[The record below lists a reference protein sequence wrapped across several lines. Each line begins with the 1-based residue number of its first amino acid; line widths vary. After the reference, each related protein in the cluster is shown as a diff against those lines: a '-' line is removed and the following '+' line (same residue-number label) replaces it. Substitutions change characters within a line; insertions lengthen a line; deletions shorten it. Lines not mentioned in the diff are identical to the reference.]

1 MPNLDEVSGELQ
13 AKYSKLS
20 SARDMLDAVQ
30 EQMDGLAVKYD
41 TVSPEDVVTS
51 AGKLVAAGL
60 APEAMAGML
69 ADMPDNSQAL
79 QDWVAQHQKDVAARS
94 EQLDALLGETRHQ
107 MGVVGLRQLMQRP
120 GEIAPEAAPPQ
131 MGPLGAAPPTEGM
144 M

>member
-13 AKYSKLS
+13 AKYAKLS
-20 SARDMLDAVQ
+20 GARDMLDAVQ
-30 EQMDGLAVKYD
+30 EQMDGLVSKFD
-41 TVSPEDVVTS
+41 TVSPEDVMTS

-60 APEAMAGML
+60 TPEAVAGML

-79 QDWVAQHQKDVAARS
+79 QDWVAKHAKDVAQRS

-107 MGVVGLRQLMQRP
+107 MGVVGLRQLMQKP
-120 GEIAPEAAPPQ
+120 DEVPPEAAPQ
-131 MGPLGAAPPTEGM
+131 MGALGAAPPNSEGM